1 MASMNLAADELAR
14 YKKLE
19 DTGAISKMQVI
30 EKEAALKVATSRVQR
45 LKAAINPTDASVA
58 RAREQVAQE
67 KARGEST
74 LASLHQQKEQLWQNR
89 IEIQTQIH
97 RTQKEL
103 QQVEKELDGTLIRAP
118 IDGTVLQLQLR
129 NPGQVVQPGGAI
141 AQIAPRNAPMI
152 VKARVDERDISKVQ
166 TGQAVPWLVLSC
178 CKF

>member
-1 MASMNLAADELAR
+1 M
-14 YKKLE
+14 
-19 DTGAISKMQVI
+19 
-30 EKEAALKVATSRVQR
+30 
-45 LKAAINPTDASVA
+45 
-58 RAREQVAQE
+58 
-67 KARGEST
+67 
-74 LASLHQQKEQLWQNR
+74 ASLHQQKEQLWQNR